1 MTDPVLD
8 YIRAKG
14 RANYVDMLA
23 DLRMTSADLY
33 ARLNTLITLNLIDV
47 HLMPHS
53 AREFTIATPKPKN
66 ATSKKSYR

>member
-47 HLMPHS
+47 HFMNHS

-66 ATSKKSYR
+66 VTSKKSYR